1 MLIEKE
7 LFDAEQGM
15 KTKKEREPSQN
26 FISWEILSKV
36 KSWNTV
42 SLEMQLTD

>member
-1 MLIEKE
+1 MSVGNMLIEKE

-26 FISWEILSKV
+26 FIS
-36 KSWNTV
+36 
-42 SLEMQLTD
+42 